1 MSSLASDPYD
11 SDDESSDNDGTG
23 DDSGMNHAQPSQE
36 STVLRDTTN
45 TETSTESH
53 AHSLSVSG
61 GDEAVTVS
69 KKMKLARGPTST
81 KKYSKV
87 ASKEKSSLDAADVVN
102 SLSETNYYNRCTAEW
117 TKNAACRRQN

>member
-36 STVLRDTTN
+36 STVLRDRTN

-69 KKMKLARGPTST
+69 KKMKL
-81 KKYSKV
+81 
-87 ASKEKSSLDAADVVN
+87 
-102 SLSETNYYNRCTAEW
+102 
-117 TKNAACRRQN
+117 